1 MQYTALVS
9 GEHIEVSLDRTGSRI
24 EATIAGRTYLL
35 EGMAVQAGVYW
46 LNYQGQSFE
55 VTVLDDG
62 GVYTVSIGGHRLGVE
77 LLDPRT
83 ALRRADH
90 SRHDGVVEV
99 RAPMPGK
106 IVRVLAAQD
115 AAVAAG
121 QGIVV
126 MEAMKMQN
134 ELKSPKDGVIREL
147 KVVEGSA
154 VGSGD
159 LIAIVE

>member
-1 MQYTALVS
+1 MEYTALVS
-9 GEHIEVSLDRTGSRI
+9 GNHLEVTLDRTGGHI
-24 EATIAGRTYLL
+24 EATIEGRTYSL
-35 EGMAVQAGVYW
+35 EGLAVQAGVYW
-46 LNYQGQSFE
+46 LNSQGQSFE
-55 VTVLDDG
+55 VTVLDEG
-62 GVYTVSIGGHRLGVE
+62 GVYTVSIRGHRLAVE
-77 LLDPRT
+77 LLDPRK
-83 ALRRADH
+83 ALRRASH
-90 SRHDGVVEV
+90 SGHDGVIEI

-115 AAVAAG
+115 AAVTAG

-134 ELKSPKDGVIREL
+134 ELKSPKDGIVREL
-147 KVVEGSA
+147 KVAEGSA